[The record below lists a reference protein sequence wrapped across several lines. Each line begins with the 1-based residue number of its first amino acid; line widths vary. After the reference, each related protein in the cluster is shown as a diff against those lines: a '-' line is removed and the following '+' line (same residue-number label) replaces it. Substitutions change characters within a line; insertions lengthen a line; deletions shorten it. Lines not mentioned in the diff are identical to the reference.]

1 MKKRWWLVTAT
12 VMAVTLAACGGDD
25 DDAESTG
32 DEPTE
37 ESATTTTS
45 PGIGA
50 TIAVTGAWARSS
62 PTMASAGAAYMT
74 IENMGGADDALL
86 SASVDASVAG
96 SVELHEVVMV
106 EGDGGDMGGDMS
118 GTTMGGDMSAT
129 TMAGGMDGETDGE
142 GTMRMQQ
149 VDKIDLPA
157 GESVELKPG
166 GYHIMLMDLAA
177 PLEEG
182 TTIEITLE
190 FEKATSVTVSAEVR
204 TE

>member
-1 MKKRWWLVTAT
+1 MKKRWWLAMAT
-12 VMAVTLAACGGDD
+12 VIAVVLTACGGDD
-25 DDAESTG
+25 DDDAASSG

-37 ESATTTTS
+37 EVATTTS

-50 TIAVTGAWARSS
+50 TIAVTGVWARSS

-74 IENMGGADDALL
+74 IENIGGADDALL

-106 EGDGGDMGGDMS
+106 EGDGGDMGSD
-118 GTTMGGDMSAT
+118 MGGDMSAT
-129 TMAGGMDGETDGE
+129 TMAGGMEGETDGE